1 MRAVVLLFFA
11 FLGSIHQARA
21 TDFSVL
27 SYNVFL
33 RAPTWVFHDEHD
45 WRTERIPYFLRGYDA
60 VVLQEAFSEQHR
72 NLIVKALKAEYPY
85 NSGILGEDE
94 FLSFNGGVIILSR
107 WPILEMD
114 EIVFKG
120 CDGSD
125 CMVKKGVVY
134 TAIEKQGERIHL
146 FGLHLQA
153 QKEHAQARV
162 GQFPQLQ
169 RFMLQQRIPQSE
181 LVLVA
186 GDFNVDYFS
195 NDTNG
200 EFSQLSSISS
210 LILPEN
216 SPAPSYD
223 HASNTL
229 VDESVAERLDYI
241 FYSAEHLV
249 PLTASNEVLHFR
261 QEKLDLSDHHPVA
274 GHFNTGTPK

>member
-1 MRAVVLLFFA
+1 MRLICMLV
-11 FLGSIHQARA
+11 GSIHAA
-21 TDFSVL
+21 SAADFSVL

-33 RAPTWVFHDEHD
+33 RAPTWIFHDEHN
-45 WRTERIPYFLRGYDA
+45 WRTERIPYFLSGYDA

-72 NLIVKALKAEYPY
+72 DAILKALNAEYPY

-107 WPILEMD
+107 WPILKMD
-114 EIVFKG
+114 QVVFEG

-134 TAIEKQGERIHL
+134 TALEKQGTRIHL

-153 QKEHAQARV
+153 QKEYAQARA

-195 NDTNG
+195 NGTDY
-200 EFSQLSSISS
+200 EFSQLIGISS
-210 LILPEN
+210 LVLPEN

-223 HASNTL
+223 YASNTL
-229 VDESVAERLDYI
+229 VDEPVVERLDYI

-249 PLTASNEVLHFR
+249 PLKASNEVLQFR
-261 QEKLDLSDHHPVA
+261 QEELDLSDHHPVA
-274 GHFNTGTPK
+274 GHFTIGPLK

>member
-1 MRAVVLLFFA
+1 VRAIIILICMLLA
-11 FLGSIHQARA
+11 AIHTASA
-21 TDFSVL
+21 ADFSVL

-33 RAPTWVFHDEHD
+33 RAPTWIFHDEHD
-45 WRTERIPYFLRGYDA
+45 WRTQHMPSFLSGYDA

-72 NLIVKALKAEYPY
+72 NALLIALETEYPY

-107 WPILEMD
+107 WPILKID
-114 EIVFKG
+114 QVVFEG

-153 QKEHAQARV
+153 QKEYAQARV
-162 GQFPQLQ
+162 RQFPQLQ
-169 RFMLQQRIPQSE
+169 RFILQQRIPQSE

-195 NDTNG
+195 NGTDH
-200 EFSQLSSISS
+200 EFSQLTSMYS
-210 LILPEN
+210 LVLPEN

-229 VDESVAERLDYI
+229 VDEPVAERLDYI
-241 FYSAEHLV
+241 FYSGEHLV
-249 PLTASNEVLHFR
+249 PLRASNEVLQFR

-274 GHFNTGTPK
+274 GHFTIGPLK